1 MGMFSELWE
10 SSVLALLI
18 FKAQV
23 KSSIKLPSR
32 IGIGGEIKE
41 GETDLKAFYTNVV
54 NTDVTV
60 RGASSEDACMK
71 RKVKSLSNRT
81 LSHKYV

>member
-1 MGMFSELWE
+1 MFLELWE
-10 SSVLALLI
+10 SSVFGLLI

-23 KSSIKLPSR
+23 KSSIRLPSR
-32 IGIGGEIKE
+32 TGIGGERKE

-60 RGASSEDACMK
+60 RGAISEDACMK
-71 RKVKSLSNRT
+71 RKVTKSF
-81 LSHKYV
+81 K